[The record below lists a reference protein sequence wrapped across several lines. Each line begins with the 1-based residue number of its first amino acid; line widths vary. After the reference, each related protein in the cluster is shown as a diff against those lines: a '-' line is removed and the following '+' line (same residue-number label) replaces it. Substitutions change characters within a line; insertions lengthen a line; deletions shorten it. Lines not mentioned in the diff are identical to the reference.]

1 MRVMALF
8 HFNFCKMP
16 ACGWGWPWAG
26 ASVPYWHISSFF
38 SCFCFFLVHCLFEKR
53 FIWEVRSRVRMDNFT
68 WNISCRTCNLSRNG
82 RKRPFLS
89 GAPNQ
94 DSNQPSQLR
103 SLIRVF
109 VVRMKTLCMLG
120 YPKKRLVKIQIRM
133 RKCAVWSE
141 SSHGVHIKRYVTWHC
156 GSFPDLIT
164 VFSVIIRQHSLFT
177 IHVHEME
184 QVNMTTYM

>member
-82 RKRPFLS
+82 RKRPFL
-89 GAPNQ
+89 Q
-94 DSNQPSQLR
+94 
-103 SLIRVF
+103 
-109 VVRMKTLCMLG
+109 VRQT
-120 YPKKRLVKIQIRM
+120 KIQINLRS
-133 RKCAVWSE
+133 CAVWSE
-141 SSHGVHIKRYVTWHC
+141 SLLFAWRHFAWLPIQKAPSEDSDQTAQMRSLIWIFAWRTYKKVRYLSLRIISRFDYRILC
-156 GSFPDLIT
+156 YYSRSFAL
-164 VFSVIIRQHSLFT
+164 
-177 IHVHEME
+177 HEIE
-184 QVNMTTYM
+184 QVSMTTYM